1 MGLRNL
7 ERKRLPN
14 VIPRQ
19 RVSDP
24 SRRISRDDWKE
35 VKMGRRKKIIE
46 RRVYPDPLFHDG
58 VVGKFLSRLMKAG
71 KKSLAE
77 TLFYGALDLVKEK
90 KLGKEPLEIFKRA
103 LDNVKPAVEVR
114 SRRVG
119 GATYQVPMEVRPD
132 RRQALAIRWL
142 ISYAEERKGKSM
154 RENLAHEIVDAFNGT
169 GGAIRKKEDVHR
181 MAEANKAFAH
191 YRW

>member
-1 MGLRNL
+1 
-7 ERKRLPN
+7 
-14 VIPRQ
+14 
-19 RVSDP
+19 
-24 SRRISRDDWKE
+24 
-35 VKMGRRKKIIE
+35 MGRRKRAVK
-46 RRVYPDPLFHDG
+46 RRILPDPIHGDL
-58 VVGKFLSRLMKAG
+58 VVARFLNRLMQNG

-77 TLFYGALDLVKEK
+77 AIFYGALKMIKEK
-90 KLGKEPLEIFKRA
+90 NTGKDPLEIFKRA
-103 LDNVKPAVEVR
+103 VENIKPIVEVR

-132 RRQALAIRWL
+132 RRQTLAMRW
-142 ISYAEERKGKSM
+142 IINHAADRNGKSM
-154 RENLAHEIVDAFNGT
+154 RENLCNELIDAFNGT